1 MPGFENTAGR
11 SANGADR
18 VTDSRSDASAR
29 TPGSDVMPGSSPQRS
44 APSIS
49 RSSGAA
55 GAPVAQ
61 TIPQS
66 RTNVSAVT
74 GSPSVNLTS
83 LRSRNVN
90 VFRSSDAVHD
100 RASTGTTP
108 APDGSVSNSP
118 ANTLRSTVSSD
129 GDDAP
134 SGVTDTGSSDST

>member
-18 VTDSRSDASAR
+18 VTDSRSGASAR
-29 TPGSDVMPGSSPQRS
+29 TPGSDVTPGSSPQRS

-61 TIPQS
+61 TIAQS

-74 GSPSVNLTS
+74 GSPSVNVTS

-90 VFRSSDAVHD
+90 VFRSSDAFHD
-100 RASTGTTP
+100 AGQHGHHAGAGRVGVEQPGEHAALDRQLATGTTRP
-108 APDGSVSNSP
+108 AG
-118 ANTLRSTVSSD
+118 
-129 GDDAP
+129 
-134 SGVTDTGSSDST
+134 